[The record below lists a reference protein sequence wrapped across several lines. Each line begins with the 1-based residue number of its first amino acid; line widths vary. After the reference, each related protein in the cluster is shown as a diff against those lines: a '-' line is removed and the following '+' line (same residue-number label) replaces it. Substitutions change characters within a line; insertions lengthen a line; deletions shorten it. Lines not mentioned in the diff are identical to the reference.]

1 MEVYLGYICDRLG
14 PHCFQNQT
22 PLLTPM
28 RMSQTTGCPGGN
40 RNMSPLSGSC
50 VSSVGPALAGQDPRD
65 SPSPPF
71 LYPSSLT
78 RLQPDI
84 IGLIPPSS
92 LLPWSPFC
100 CYNTMPTTGCFIK
113 KRGFVWFPVS
123 AGSPHSMVSGEICL
137 TQSAQGRRMERESAV
152 QKGLNTGCGLSPQ
165 WPFHHYDN

>member
-1 MEVYLGYICDRLG
+1 MEIEICPLSLVAVSPLRAL
-14 PHCFQNQT
+14 
-22 PLLTPM
+22 PLLGKT
-28 RMSQTTGCPGGN
+28 
-40 RNMSPLSGSC
+40 L
-50 VSSVGPALAGQDPRD
+50 D

-84 IGLIPPSS
+84 IALIPPSS

-137 TQSAQGRRMERESAV
+137 TRSAQGRRMERESAV

-165 WPFHHYDN
+165 WPFHHYDNQSSCVTPGTHT